1 MRRRLGGF
9 GLVELL
15 VSMALGLLLTMALM
29 QTLLGS
35 RDSLLL
41 LRHGNQLQE
50 DARYLMGRLATD
62 LRAAGSEGCL
72 DLQLGSGLALPEPLA
87 QPVSY
92 QGGVL
97 QIVTALPVRVQADAA
112 TTYSPGTFG
121 ARWLVAGN
129 CRDRV
134 SITEDAL
141 QLQPGDWLLALRQL
155 EYRQQDDRVQVRLN
169 GSGNFETLIEQVVDF
184 RVQFALAI
192 DAALPDAG
200 GRYQPTLTPG
210 EQPRLRSVRV
220 SLALS
225 DNPGSPQAGRLLTQH
240 FTQVTRLRN
249 RPDQ

>member
-1 MRRRLGGF
+1 M
-9 GLVELL
+9 
-15 VSMALGLLLTMALM
+15 
-29 QTLLGS
+29 
-35 RDSLLL
+35 
-41 LRHGNQLQE
+41 QLQ
-50 DARYLMGRLATD
+50 A
-62 LRAAGSEGCL
+62 
-72 DLQLGSGLALPEPLA
+72 
-87 QPVSY
+87 
-92 QGGVL
+92 
-97 QIVTALPVRVQADAA
+97 
-112 TTYSPGTFG
+112 
-121 ARWLVAGN
+121 
-129 CRDRV
+129 
-134 SITEDAL
+134 
-141 QLQPGDWLLALRQL
+141 GDWLLALRQL

>member
-1 MRRRLGGF
+1 MNGRPSGF

-35 RDSLLL
+35 RDSLVL

-50 DARYLMGRLATD
+50 DARYLMGRLAAD

-72 DLQLGSGLALPEPLA
+72 NLQLSPGIALPAPLA

-97 QIVTALPVRVQADAA
+97 QIVPAFPVRVQTSAP
-112 TTYSPGTFG
+112 TGYRPGTFG

-134 SITEDAL
+134 TIAEDEL
-141 QLQPGDWLLALRQL
+141 QVQPGDWLLALRQL
-155 EYRQQDDRVQVRLN
+155 EYRQQGDRVQVRLN

-184 RVQFALAI
+184 RVQFALAANA
-192 DAALPDAG
+192 DMPDAG
-200 GRYQPTLTPG
+200 GRYQSTLTPG

-225 DNPGSPQAGRLLTQH
+225 DNPGSPQAGRLLTQRY
-240 FTQVTRLRN
+240 TQVTRLRN